1 MKAIIPVAGK
11 GNRLEPH
18 TLICQK
24 CLLPVAGKPVLEH
37 ILNRLTDASV
47 TDITLIIGYLGE
59 QVREYCKTYT
69 KAQFTFVE
77 QTTQLG
83 LGHAVYLGLDQSEEP
98 VLIVLGDSILE
109 LDYNKLLS
117 STNSTIGVDW
127 VPDPKRFGIVEL
139 DGNRIIKVVEKPHD
153 PPSNLALIGIYY
165 ISSQKELAAGVEYL
179 MENDIRTKNEYQ
191 LTDAYGIMIEKGHI
205 FHALEIDTCLDCG
218 IPKTMCS
225 SNQKLLNQGQGNAI
239 HPTAVIENSDLTHC
253 TISKNCSVI
262 NTELTNV
269 IMLPGSKIVNQHVED
284 QIVGF
289 DECIES
295 ETPLNILINNKK

>member
-1 MKAIIPVAGK
+1 MKAIIPVAGY
-11 GNRLEPH
+11 GTRLEPH
-18 TLICQK
+18 TLNCQK
-24 CLLPVAGKPVLEH
+24 CLLPIAGKPVLEH

-77 QTTQLG
+77 QIEQLG
-83 LGHAVYLGLDQSEEP
+83 LGHAVYLGLDHSEEP
-98 VLIVLGDSILE
+98 VLIVLGDSIFE

-139 DGNRIIKVVEKPHD
+139 DRNRVISVVEKPHN
-153 PPSNLALIGIYY
+153 PPSHLALIGIYY
-165 ISSQKELAAGVEYL
+165 ITSQKELSESLEYL
-179 MENDIRTKNEYQ
+179 MENDMRTKNEYQ
-191 LTDAYGIMIEKGHI
+191 LTDAYGIMIERGHI
-205 FHALEIDTCLDCG
+205 FNALKIDTCLDCG
-218 IPKTMCS
+218 MPETICS
-225 SNQKLLNQGQGNAI
+225 SNKAMLQHRQENAI
-239 HPTAVIENSDLTHC
+239 HPTAVVENSDLT
-253 TISKNCSVI
+253 NCSISENCSII
-262 NTELTNV
+262 NSELNNV
-269 IMLPGSKIVNQHVED
+269 IMLPGSQVVNQYVED

-295 ETPLNILINNKK
+295 DTPLDIMKNNNK